1 VAVWAVVLEV
11 AVIDDPA
18 AAEASLDP
26 MRARLLSALAEPGSA
41 TTLAARAGV
50 SRQRLN
56 YHLRELERHGLI
68 ELVEERRKGNCTERV
83 LRATAASYVISPAAF
98 AAVAPDPA
106 RSPDKVSAYWML
118 ALAGQLV
125 RDVGDLIAGA
135 AKAGKPVATFAID
148 SEIRFASAADRAAFA
163 QELGE
168 AIGAL
173 VERYHDG
180 AAEGGRDHRVVLALH
195 PSITRTPETQE

>member
-1 VAVWAVVLEV
+1 VLDV

-26 MRARLLSALAEPGSA
+26 MRARLLSALVEPGSA
-41 TTLAARAGV
+41 STLAAKAGV

-68 ELVEERRKGNCTERV
+68 ELVEERRKGNCTERI
-83 LRATAASYVISPAAF
+83 LRAKAASYVISPAAF
-98 AAVAPDPA
+98 AAVAPDPSRA
-106 RSPDKVSAYWML
+106 PDRVSAYWML
-118 ALAGQLV
+118 SLAGQLV

-135 AKAGKPVATFAID
+135 TRARKPVATFAID

-163 QELGE
+163 KELGD
-168 AIGAL
+168 AIGDL

-180 AAEGGRDHRVVLALH
+180 SAESGRDHRLVVALH
-195 PSITRTPETQE
+195 PSITRTPDIPTEEQ